1 MLRKLLY
8 GTLLISLLTSIIGC
22 DTLNSLRMMQI
33 NSNVKPIINSAQ
45 PIALKAS
52 FLGEK
57 SYVNANVNGEELL
70 FLIDTG
76 ASFLIL
82 FDTPKVKA
90 MKLPK
95 GFALSLSGW
104 GEEEDSKAYQTDVES
119 FNMTGVQFNDLKAA
133 YIPISTSPYFLREDE
148 ALIDGVIG
156 HDMLKHFVWQFDK
169 SKNSIT
175 VSTQPYQA
183 NQLTESFEIDTFLS
197 KISIEG
203 TLVLNEKDN
212 ATGDF
217 IIDTGSRHYLKVSS
231 QFTENR
237 NIAIDS
243 AKIVAADFGLNGK
256 VEHERVS
263 LPALKLGKLN
273 IPNLKTN
280 LIPSKDEDE
289 DDFWVIGNA
298 LLNQYKTVI
307 DYPNDKMFL
316 EPQEPIKV
324 RYNLLGLELRKIRS
338 GEFVIRYIFPEFP
351 VNKYDLKIGDLI
363 TNLDHISA
371 KELSMSDA
379 LSISAT
385 PGKKQVCIA
394 RENVCFN
401 ILAQHIAGY
410 SNHHE

>member
-8 GTLLISLLTSIIGC
+8 GTLLISLLTSITGC

-33 NSNVKPIINSAQ
+33 NSNVKPVINSAQ

-57 SYVNANVNGEELL
+57 PYINATVNGEDLL
-70 FLIDTG
+70 FLVDTG

-90 MKLPK
+90 MKLPE

-104 GEEEDSKAYQTDVES
+104 GEEENTKAYQTDVES
-119 FNMTGVQFNDLKAA
+119 FNMAGVQFNGLKAA

-183 NQLTESFEIDTFLS
+183 NQHTELFEIDTFLS

-203 TLVLNEKDN
+203 TLVFNEENK

-217 IIDTGSRHYLKVSS
+217 IIDTGSRHYLKISS

-237 NIAIDS
+237 NITIDS
-243 AKIVAADFGLNGK
+243 AKITAADFGLNGK

-273 IPNLKTN
+273 IPNIKTN

-316 EPQEPIKV
+316 EPQDQLKV

-351 VNKYDLKIGDLI
+351 ANKHDLKVGDLI

-371 KELSMSDA
+371 KKLSMSDA
-379 LSISAT
+379 LNISAT
-385 PGKKQVCIA
+385 PGIKQVCIA
-394 RENVCFN
+394 RGNACFN

-410 SNHHE
+410 SNHHK

>member
-8 GTLLISLLTSIIGC
+8 GTSLISLLTSITGC

-90 MKLPK
+90 MKLPE

-119 FNMTGVQFNDLKAA
+119 FNMAGVQFNSLKAA

-203 TLVLNEKDN
+203 TLVFNEKDN

-273 IPNLKTN
+273 ITNLKTN

-307 DYPNDKMFL
+307 DYPSDKMFL

-338 GEFVIRYIFPEFP
+338 GEFVIRYIFPDFP
-351 VNKYDLKIGDLI
+351 ANKHALKVGDLI
-363 TNLDHISA
+363 TNLDNIPA

-385 PGKKQVCIA
+385 HGKKQVCIA

-410 SNHHE
+410 SLP